1 MNKTLILL
9 FTTATLALAVVCI
22 VQWQKRDAQKAELTS
37 LRSEVEQK
45 AREVAELEAAQKL
58 IAKQRH
64 ESLEQASDLAGKLQA
79 QRLATAKA
87 AAKAAA
93 ASATADGR
101 KSGKG
106 KGGFGD
112 AFAKMFKDPEMMK
125 MIREQ
130 QRTMMDSLYSPLVKK
145 LNLTPEEAAQFKDLL
160 ADNTMKGT
168 SKATS
173 LLGGDSS
180 TNRTELLNAMSAE
193 QKNFD
198 QQVREFLGES
208 RYAEYKD
215 YQQTVGERMQLNQ
228 FRMQNAGSE
237 SALTDQQTEQL
248 LAFMREEKQAVAA
261 ATGLPLPES
270 GHDAVSLQA
279 MLSDG
284 GTEKLFQAQ
293 ETTSQRVYERA
304 REILSS
310 EQLGS
315 FGKFQTN
322 QLQMMRMGMNMA
334 RKFMASGEPNEG
346 QSPPNQ

>member
-1 MNKTLILL
+1 MKNTLIVV
-9 FTTATLALAVVCI
+9 FAITTVALGAMCV
-22 VQWQKRDAQKAELTS
+22 VQWQKREAQKAELTS

-45 AREVAELEAAQKL
+45 AREVADLEATQKL
-58 IAKQRH
+58 VAKQRH
-64 ESLEQASDLAGKLQA
+64 ESLEQAGDLAAKLQE

-93 ASATADGR
+93 TSAGDEGQ
-101 KSGKG
+101 KPGKG

-112 AFAKMFKDPEMMK
+112 VFEKMMNDPEMMK
-125 MIREQ
+125 MIRDQ

-145 LNLTPEEAAQFKDLL
+145 MNLTPEEAAQFKDLL
-160 ADNTMKGT
+160 ADNAMKGT

-173 LLGGDSS
+173 LFGGDAS
-180 TNRTELLNAMSAE
+180 TNRTEALKALSAE
-193 QKNFD
+193 QKSFE
-198 QQVREFLGES
+198 QQVKEFLGDS

-228 FRMQNAGSE
+228 FRMQSAGGE

-248 LAFMREEKQAVAA
+248 LAYMKEEKQAVAA
-261 ATGLPLPES
+261 ATGLPSP
-270 GHDAVSLQA
+270 GGTQDAANLQA

-284 GTEKLFQAQ
+284 GTEKLLQAQ
-293 ETTSQRVYERA
+293 ETTNQRVYERA

-334 RKFMASGEPNEG
+334 RKFM
-346 QSPPNQ
+346 PPEKPEN